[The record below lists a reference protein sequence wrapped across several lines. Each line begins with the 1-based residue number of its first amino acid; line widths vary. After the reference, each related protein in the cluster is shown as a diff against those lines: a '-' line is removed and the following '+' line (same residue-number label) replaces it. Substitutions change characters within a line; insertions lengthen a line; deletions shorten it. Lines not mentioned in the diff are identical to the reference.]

1 MYDEMEL
8 NNATETT
15 DLVETTEACSG
26 VGKGMLYGMGIAGA
40 IYGIGKLVKWGIK
53 TYKAKK
59 QTEEVDEDHEVK
71 DVEVEVVK

>member
-8 NNATETT
+8 NNVTETT
-15 DLVETTEACSG
+15 ELAEATEACSG

-59 QTEEVDEDHEVK
+59 QDEETEEVHEVK
-71 DVEVEVVK
+71 DAEVEVVK